1 MEVYIIYYLI
11 LSLVKVFDNIIST
24 AKNIATYKEL
34 RVASSVLVI
43 ISQLI
48 FYLVISQVISD
59 STALT
64 IIIVSIS
71 SGIGNYIAFLIND
84 KFKKDSKWTM
94 VITSTDKEDLV
105 NLCEYLRSKK
115 IKYVA
120 SNGYDREWVPTINII
135 AFSKTKEESRMIKN
149 FLSNNNISH
158 ILEII

>member
-1 MEVYIIYYLI
+1 MIYYLT
-11 LSLVKVFDNIIST
+11 LSLVKIFDNIIST
-24 AKNIATYKEL
+24 AKNITTYKEQKIL
-34 RVASSVLVI
+34 SSILVV

-94 VITSTDKEDLV
+94 VITSTDKEDLIS
-105 NLCEYLRSKK
+105 LCDYLSIKK

-120 SNGYDREWVPTINII
+120 SNGYDREWNPTINII
-135 AFSKTKEESRMIKN
+135 AFSKTKEESRLIKN
-149 FLSNNNISH
+149 YLHNNNISH
-158 ILEII
+158 LLEII